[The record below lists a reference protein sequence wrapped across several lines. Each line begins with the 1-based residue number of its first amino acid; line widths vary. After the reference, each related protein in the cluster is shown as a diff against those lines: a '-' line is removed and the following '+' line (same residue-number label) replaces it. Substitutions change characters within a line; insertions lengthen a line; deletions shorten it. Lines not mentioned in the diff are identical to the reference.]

1 MSARYRIQKI
11 YYVELKFLQLRVTD
25 KKLKGLVTY

>member
-11 YYVELKFLQLRVTD
+11 YYVESKFLRLRVTD
-25 KKLKGLVTY
+25 KKLKGSLTY